1 MRIAIVL
8 CVLAMLSACAVSGP
22 YGYAPAQDPNLWLYI
37 GNQMSNQAQVQQNQV
52 WDNYYRSQQR
62 INQINDQYQQQLN
75 QTFENQRI
83 IDAIKGR

>member
-1 MRIAIVL
+1 MRIALITM
-8 CVLAMLSACAVSGP
+8 VLALSGCATNGRYV
-22 YGYAPAQDPNLWLYI
+22 QDPNMWLYI

-83 IDAIKGR
+83 IDAINRK